1 MTDMKK
7 IARTIEVQRADNGY
21 IVEFSYYDLEDNWKR
36 ATRIFDSLDNVV
48 AFLKIAE
55 EFPLDD

>member
-1 MTDMKK
+1 MEDLKK
-7 IARTIEVQRADNGY
+7 IDRDINVQRADNGY
-21 IVEFSYYDLEDNWKR
+21 IVEFSYRDQEDDYKR
-36 ATRIFDSLDNVV
+36 AKRIFESLDNVI

>member
-1 MTDMKK
+1 MNDVRK
-7 IARTIEVQRADNGY
+7 IDRDINVQRADNGY
-21 IVEFSYYDLEDNWKR
+21 IVEFSYRDQEDDYKR
-36 ATRIFDSLDNVV
+36 AKRIFETLDSVV